1 MSGAAATRLHS
12 ALKIPYLA
20 NGEVMSSGSASEE
33 RRFRPA
39 AAQAEVD
46 QLRQFLVDA
55 IQRGAT
61 DVHIRA
67 GDVVYARVGGQLTP
81 LETPVLTAVSTF
93 EMVTHILS
101 TSANKPSIDD
111 VRDYSGPWSAPGIAR
126 FRVSI
131 LRQRSSFAIVMRVI
145 PDVLPTLESLGL
157 PTTLGAAVLNEFGL
171 VFVTGVPGSGRAS
184 TIASLVHHLNG
195 HALRRRH
202 IVVIEAAIEF
212 LHKNNKCSITQREVG
227 VDTDTFADG
236 MRSALEQDAD
246 VIVVGEMN
254 EPEIIELAVRAAE
267 AGRLVIG
274 KMSAPDTTGAL
285 RGFFAGLPSDQQ
297 DAARLH
303 VSEMLRAICAQRL
316 LPRADGQGRV
326 LTAEIL
332 LVTPPVR
339 DVLADPGRLGEIRQT
354 LADGRAEFGTQ
365 TFDQHL
371 ADLVISGQVSF
382 EVALTLATNSLDFEL
397 QLRGLRR

>member
-1 MSGAAATRLHS
+1 MPS
-12 ALKIPYLA
+12 
-20 NGEVMSSGSASEE
+20 VSSSEE

-39 AAQAEVD
+39 AAPADVEQM
-46 QLRQFLVDA
+46 RKFLVDA
-55 IQRGAT
+55 LQRGAT
-61 DVHIRA
+61 DIHIRA
-67 GDVVYARVGGQLTP
+67 GDVVYARVDGTLTP
-81 LETPVLTAVSTF
+81 LDTPILSAVTTF

-101 TSANKPSIDD
+101 TSAHAPAIDD

-145 PDVLPTLESLGL
+145 PDTLPSLESLGL
-157 PTTLGAAVLNEFGL
+157 PPALGAAVLNEYGL

-184 TIASLVHHLNG
+184 TLAALVHHLND

-202 IVVIEAAIEF
+202 IVVIESAIEF
-212 LHKNNKCSITQREVG
+212 LHKNRKCSITQREVG
-227 VDTDTFADG
+227 VDTDSFADG
-236 MRSALEQDAD
+236 MRAALEQDAD

-254 EPEIIELAVRAAE
+254 EPEIIGLAVRAAE

-274 KMSAPDTTGAL
+274 KMSAPDATSAL
-285 RGFFAGLPSDQQ
+285 RSFFSGLPADQQ

-303 VSEMLRAICAQRL
+303 VSELLRAICAQRL

-326 LTAEIL
+326 LAAEIL
-332 LVTPPVR
+332 LMTPLVR
-339 DVLADPGRLGEIRQT
+339 DVLGDPGRLAEIRQT

-365 TFDQHL
+365 TFDQNL
-371 ADLVISGQVSF
+371 ADLVISGQVAF

>member
-1 MSGAAATRLHS
+1 
-12 ALKIPYLA
+12 
-20 NGEVMSSGSASEE
+20 MSSSSQEE
-33 RRFRPA
+33 RRFRPSA
-39 AAQAEVD
+39 SQAEVD
-46 QLRQFLVDA
+46 QLREFLVDA

-67 GDVVYARVGGQLTP
+67 GDVVYARVAGQLTP
-81 LETPVLTAVSTF
+81 LSTSVLTAVSTF

-101 TSANKPSIDD
+101 TSANAPSIED

-157 PTTLGAAVLNEFGL
+157 PASLGAAVLNDFGL
-171 VFVTGVPGSGRAS
+171 MFVTGVPGSGRAS
-184 TIASLVHHLNG
+184 TIAALVHHLNLN
-195 HALRRRH
+195 ALRRRH
-202 IVVIEAAIEF
+202 IVVIETAIEF

-227 VDTDTFADG
+227 VDTDSFADG
-236 MRSALEQDAD
+236 MRAALEQDAD

-254 EPEIIELAVRAAE
+254 EPEIIAIAVRAAE

-274 KMSAPDTTGAL
+274 KMSAPDTTSAL
-285 RGFFAGLPSDQQ
+285 RAFFAGLPPDQQ
-297 DAARLH
+297 DTARLH
-303 VSEMLRAICAQRL
+303 ISEMLRAICAQRL

-332 LVTPPVR
+332 LMTPLVR
-339 DVLADPGRLGEIRQT
+339 DVLGDPGRLGEIRQS

>member
-1 MSGAAATRLHS
+1 MNPALKFSDPTKGEAMSG
-12 ALKIPYLA
+12 
-20 NGEVMSSGSASEE
+20 GSASEE

-39 AAQAEVD
+39 AAQAEVER
-46 QLRQFLVDA
+46 LRQFLVEA

-61 DVHIRA
+61 DIHIRA
-67 GDVVYARVGGQLTP
+67 GDVVYARVGGQLAP
-81 LETPVLTAVSTF
+81 LDTPVLTAVSTF
-93 EMVTHILS
+93 EMVTHILGTS
-101 TSANKPSIDD
+101 TNAPPIDD

-145 PDVLPTLESLGL
+145 PDVLPSLESLGL
-157 PTTLGAAVLNEFGL
+157 PSPLGPAVLAEFGL
-171 VFVTGVPGSGRAS
+171 IFVTGVPGSGRAS
-184 TIASLVHHLNG
+184 TVAALVHHLNT
-195 HALRRRH
+195 HAPRRRH
-202 IVVIEAAIEF
+202 VVAIETSIEF

-236 MRSALEQDAD
+236 MRAALEQDAD

-274 KMSAPDTTGAL
+274 KMSAPDATSAL
-285 RGFFAGLPSDQQ
+285 HVFFAGLPSHQQ

-303 VSEMLRAICAQRL
+303 VSEMLRAIVAQRL

-326 LTAEIL
+326 LATEL
-332 LVTPPVR
+332 LLMTSTVR
-339 DVLADPGRLGEIRQT
+339 DVLADPGRLAEIRSV
-354 LADGRAEFGTQ
+354 LADARAEHGTQ
-365 TFDQHL
+365 TFDQNL

-382 EVALTLATNSLDFEL
+382 EVALTLASNSLDFEL

>member
-1 MSGAAATRLHS
+1 
-12 ALKIPYLA
+12 
-20 NGEVMSSGSASEE
+20 MSSASASEE

-39 AAQAEVD
+39 ASQAEID
-46 QLRQFLVDA
+46 QLRLFLVDA

-61 DVHIRA
+61 DIHIRA
-67 GDVVYARVGGQLTP
+67 GDVVYARVTGQLTP
-81 LETPVLTAVSTF
+81 LDTAVLTAVSTF
-93 EMVTHILS
+93 EMVTHILGTS
-101 TSANKPSIDD
+101 TNAPTIED

-157 PTTLGAAVLNEFGL
+157 PPALGAAVLNDFGL
-171 VFVTGVPGSGRAS
+171 IFVTGVPGSGRGS
-184 TIASLVHHLNG
+184 TVAALVHHLNAR
-195 HALRRRH
+195 ALRRRH
-202 IVVIEAAIEF
+202 IVIIESAIEF
-212 LHKNNKCSITQREVG
+212 LHKNVKCSITQREVG
-227 VDTDTFADG
+227 VDTDSFADG
-236 MRSALEQDAD
+236 MRAALEQDAD

-267 AGRLVIG
+267 SGRLIIG
-274 KMSAPDTTGAL
+274 KMSAPDTMSAL
-285 RGFFAGLPSDQQ
+285 KQFFGGLPQDQQ

-303 VSEMLRAICAQRL
+303 LSEMLRAICAQRL

-332 LVTPPVR
+332 LMTPLVR
-339 DVLADPGRLGEIRQT
+339 EVLGDPGRLAEVRTT
-354 LADGRAEFGTQ
+354 LAEGRAEFGTQ

>member
-1 MSGAAATRLHS
+1 MSTA
-12 ALKIPYLA
+12 
-20 NGEVMSSGSASEE
+20 SASEE

-46 QLRQFLVDA
+46 QLRLFLVDA

-61 DVHIRA
+61 DIHIRA
-67 GDVVYARVGGQLTP
+67 GDVVYARVAGQLTP
-81 LETPVLTAVSTF
+81 LDTPVLTAVSTF
-93 EMVTHILS
+93 EMVTHILGTS
-101 TSANKPSIDD
+101 TNAPIIED
-111 VRDYSGPWSAPGIAR
+111 VRDYSGPWSAPGVAR

-145 PDVLPTLESLGL
+145 PDTLPTLESLGL
-157 PTTLGAAVLNEFGL
+157 PPALGAAVLNEFGL
-171 VFVTGVPGSGRAS
+171 IFVTGVPGSGRAS
-184 TIASLVHHLNG
+184 TIAALVHHLN
-195 HALRRRH
+195 ARAVRRRH
-202 IVVIEAAIEF
+202 IVAIESANEF
-212 LHKNNKCSITQREVG
+212 LHKNIKCSVTQREVG
-227 VDTDTFADG
+227 VDTDSFAEG
-236 MRSALEQDAD
+236 MRAALEQDAD

-267 AGRLVIG
+267 SGRLVIG
-274 KMSAPDTTGAL
+274 KMNAPDTVGAL
-285 RGFFAGLPSDQQ
+285 RQFFGGLPQDQQ
-297 DAARLH
+297 DTARLH
-303 VSEMLRAICAQRL
+303 LSEMLRAICAQRL

-332 LVTPPVR
+332 LMTPLVR
-339 DVLADPGRLGEIRQT
+339 DVLADPGRLAEVRQT

>member
-1 MSGAAATRLHS
+1 M
-12 ALKIPYLA
+12 P
-20 NGEVMSSGSASEE
+20 SGSASDE
-33 RRFRPA
+33 RRIRPA
-39 AAQAEVD
+39 ASQAEVD
-46 QLRQFLVDA
+46 QLRHFLVDA

-61 DVHIRA
+61 DIHIRA
-67 GDVVYARVGGQLTP
+67 GDVVYARVAGVLTP

-101 TSANKPSIDD
+101 TSHNVPTIED

-157 PTTLGAAVLNEFGL
+157 PISLGGAVLHDFGL

-184 TIASLVHHLNG
+184 TIAALVHHLND

-202 IVVIEAAIEF
+202 IVVIESAIEF

-227 VDTDTFADG
+227 VDTDSFADG
-236 MRSALEQDAD
+236 MRAALEQDAD

-254 EPEIIELAVRAAE
+254 EPEIIEIAVRAAE

-274 KMSAPDTTGAL
+274 KMSAPDATGAL
-285 RGFFAGLPSDQQ
+285 RAFFAGLPGDQQ
-297 DAARLH
+297 DAARLNL
-303 VSEMLRAICAQRL
+303 SEMLRAICAQRL

-326 LTAEIL
+326 LAAEIL
-332 LVTPPVR
+332 LMSPLVR
-339 DVLADPGRLGEIRQT
+339 DVLADPGRLAEIRQT